1 MPVRAPSSVCP
12 ALHRFFQISL
22 RKAFLLSA
30 FKGQLGPYLDANP
43 LCLLVMVGQN
53 MAGRVQV
60 RAGKQQTALVAALG
74 KVCTT
79 LAAASLWMWQS
90 AMT

>member
-22 RKAFLLSA
+22 PKAFLLSA

-43 LCLLVMVGQN
+43 LGLLVVVGQN
-53 MAGRVQV
+53 IVGRVQV